1 MAPNTTGTT
10 VTTIIRQTMEG
21 GGAGGDLSLAIF
33 SLVLAKSAAFLALL
47 AAAVCR
53 AASSILAIRSVT
65 CWKFIGH
72 KIYLVEICMQNYMHT
87 ARWPPITIFNVHDT
101 HH

>member
-1 MAPNTTGTT
+1 MAPKTTGTT
-10 VTTIIRQTMEG
+10 ATTIIRQTMEG

-65 CWKFIGH
+65 CMKS
-72 KIYLVEICMQNYMHT
+72 KK
-87 ARWPPITIFNVHDT
+87 
-101 HH
+101 